1 MLAFLYTSNNH
12 SENEAVCNIQELKY
26 TNYRVKLFE
35 FSRIQR
41 THVTNAQIKKENM
54 TSLPRSVYL
63 LPPTPHYPPPAV
75 TAIHITSSID

>member
-12 SENEAVCNIQELKY
+12 SENKHEAACNIQELKY

-35 FSRIQR
+35 FSRIRR

-54 TSLPRSVYL
+54 TSLPRSVSL
-63 LPPTPHYPPPAV
+63 LPLLLTTPHQQ
-75 TAIHITSSID
+75 